1 MRSAYKGESP
11 RQQRSVGPFA
21 GLYNPSVR
29 SRFPATVHLFFFR
42 GERVL
47 IARRRNTGYR
57 DGEYSV
63 PAGHLDGGETVL
75 AAGVREAA
83 EEVGLR
89 LAEGDLEFV
98 GVMHRLEDDER
109 VDFFVKVRAW
119 SGEPINTEPEKCDD
133 LRWASVTALPENMVP
148 YVRRA
153 IRNCLEGVV
162 FDEFGWDGPA

>member
-1 MRSAYKGESP
+1 VRLRTAAHTPRLRSGGL
-11 RQQRSVGPFA
+11 RL

-29 SRFPATVHLFFFR
+29 SRFPVTVHLLFFR
-42 GERVL
+42 EDQIL

-75 AAGVREAA
+75 SAGAREAL
-83 EEVGLR
+83 EEVGLA
-89 LAEGDLEFV
+89 LDPSDLEFV

-109 VDFFVKVRAW
+109 VDFFVRVLNW
-119 SGEPINTEPEKCDD
+119 SGEPVNNEPDKCDD
-133 LRWASVTALPENMVP
+133 LRWAKTDSLPPNTVP

-153 IRNCLEGVV
+153 ISNCLQGVI
-162 FDEFGWDGPA
+162 FDEFGWDGA